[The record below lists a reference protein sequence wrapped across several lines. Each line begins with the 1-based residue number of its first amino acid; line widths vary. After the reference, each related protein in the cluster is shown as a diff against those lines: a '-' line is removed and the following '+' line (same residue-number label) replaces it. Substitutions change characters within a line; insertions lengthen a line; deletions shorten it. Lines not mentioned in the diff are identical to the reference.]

1 MNHTVARY
9 CSKLL
14 CLCLFCLTTG
24 YVTAAPDTDVWAFW
38 AKDNPASTRQID
50 HSAWQSFL
58 DQYLAPQPDG
68 INLVAYNRV
77 GEGEGRTAL
86 QTYLQML
93 ADIDPRDLDR
103 NEQFAYW
110 VNLYNALTVEV
121 VITNPDKK
129 TIRRMGKGLFSFG
142 PWDDALITIAGEEV
156 TLNDIEHR
164 ILRPIWQDPRIHF
177 AVNCASLGCPNL
189 QTQAFRADNLE
200 ALLDTAR
207 DEYINHPRGVDNQ
220 SGSLVLSS
228 IFDWYRS
235 DFAADPKGLL
245 RYLARFHQ
253 TPDLL
258 LNAAPERI
266 KYDYDWT
273 LNSLQPR

>member
-14 CLCLFCLTTG
+14 CFCFFCLTTG
-24 YVTAAPDTDVWAFW
+24 YVTAAPDTDAWALW

-68 INLVAYNRV
+68 VNLVAYNRV

-121 VITNPDKK
+121 VLTNPDKK
-129 TIRRMGKGLFSFG
+129 TIRRMGEGLFSFG
-142 PWDDALITIAGEEV
+142 PWDDKLITIAGEEV

-189 QTQAFRADNLE
+189 QTQA
-200 ALLDTAR
+200 
-207 DEYINHPRGVDNQ
+207 
-220 SGSLVLSS
+220 
-228 IFDWYRS
+228 
-235 DFAADPKGLL
+235 
-245 RYLARFHQ
+245 
-253 TPDLL
+253 
-258 LNAAPERI
+258 
-266 KYDYDWT
+266 
-273 LNSLQPR
+273 

>member
-1 MNHTVARY
+1 V
-9 CSKLL
+9 

-24 YVTAAPDTDVWAFW
+24 SVNAAPDIDAWAFW
-38 AKDNPASTRQID
+38 AKDNPASIREID

-68 INLVAYNRV
+68 VNLVAYNRADQS
-77 GEGEGRTAL
+77 EGRSAL
-86 QTYLQML
+86 QNYLQML

-121 VITNPDKK
+121 VLSNPDKK
-129 TIRRMGKGLFSFG
+129 SIRRMGKGLFSFG

-189 QTQAFRADNLE
+189 QPQAFRADNLE
-200 ALLDTAR
+200 ALLDAAQV
-207 DEYINHPRGVDNQ
+207 EYINQPRGVDNS

-258 LNAAPERI
+258 SNAAPEQI

-273 LNSLQPR
+273 LNSLEPR

>member
-1 MNHTVARY
+1 
-9 CSKLL
+9 
-14 CLCLFCLTTG
+14 
-24 YVTAAPDTDVWAFW
+24 
-38 AKDNPASTRQID
+38 
-50 HSAWQSFL
+50 
-58 DQYLAPQPDG
+58 
-68 INLVAYNRV
+68 
-77 GEGEGRTAL
+77 
-86 QTYLQML
+86 
-93 ADIDPRDLDR
+93 
-103 NEQFAYW
+103 

-121 VITNPDKK
+121 VLSNPGKK
-129 TIRRMGKGLFSFG
+129 SIRRMGKGLFSFG

-189 QTQAFRADNLE
+189 QPQAFRADNLE
-200 ALLDTAR
+200 ALLDTAQ
-207 DEYINHPRGVDNQ
+207 DEYINHPRGVDNP

-228 IFDWYRS
+228 IFDWYQS
-235 DFAADPKGLL
+235 DFAADSKGLL

-266 KYDYDWT
+266 DYDYDWT
-273 LNSLQPR
+273 LNSLEPR